1 MSEMP
6 IKSVRKFYALLFSGK
21 ISESE
26 KSLEYI
32 RKKIGDHNPYYKALY
47 GIYYSYVNDDRD
59 SYIFKLWER
68 YLDGVDRE
76 TLKNEMKK
84 LLEESYNP
92 PREFLQT
99 WLDLVNI
106 MD

>member
-1 MSEMP
+1 
-6 IKSVRKFYALLFSGK
+6 
-21 ISESE
+21 
-26 KSLEYI
+26 
-32 RKKIGDHNPYYKALY
+32 
-47 GIYYSYVNDDRD
+47 
-59 SYIFKLWER
+59 WER

-106 MD
+106 MDKLPTPHKIEKKESKPEESPEQIESFRELEEEESE